1 MWNLMKKYLRP
12 EMELLEVNV
21 SDIITASNSGLEN
34 DGTVG
39 TGGLPTTGVLPYGTG
54 DVTIFSDN

>member
-1 MWNLMKKYLRP
+1 MKKYLRP

-39 TGGLPTTGVLPYGTG
+39 TGGLPSTGVLPYGTG